1 MAYTKPH
8 YGNLKARARRL
19 GLVITRMTTD
29 QDAYNFGGHE
39 YVLTSI
45 DATQA
50 DKDNAVL
57 RSLAGIRRDIEDVEA
72 VRVECCPTAET
83 VELCPVKEK
92 KSPTKAEAALRLM
105 KSAKIA
111 GAEAVI
117 SAFDR
122 HAYSG
127 QMGEI
132 RAIQRDTACRMIA
145 DEIKGVVRVTEYEK
159 VSAQS
164 WCGNGKDL
172 VFRAEVVVMTREA
185 YESVIERLNEIHK
198 DERS

>member
-8 YGNLKARARRL
+8 FGNLQARAKRL
-19 GLVITRMTTD
+19 GLIVVRMTTD
-29 QDAYNFGGHE
+29 QDAYHFGGHE
-39 YVLTSI
+39 YVLVSQH
-45 DATQA
+45 ANQR

-57 RSLAGIRRDIEDVEA
+57 RSLSGIRRDIEDVEA
-72 VRVECCPTAET
+72 VRVECCPPAET
-83 VELCPVKEK
+83 VELCPVKK
-92 KSPTKAEAALRLM
+92 KETPTKAEAALRLM

-122 HAYSG
+122 YAYSG

-132 RAIQRDTACRMIA
+132 RAIQRNTACRMIA

-159 VSAQS
+159 VSSQP
-164 WCGNGKDL
+164 WCGDGKDL

>member
-45 DATQA
+45 DATQL

-57 RSLAGIRRDIEDVEA
+57 RSLHGIRRDIEDIEA
-72 VRVECCPTAET
+72 ARVEICPPAET
-83 VELCPVKEK
+83 VELCPVKES

-122 HAYSG
+122 YAYSG

-132 RAIQRDTACRMIA
+132 RSIQRNTACRMIA

-159 VSAQS
+159 VSSQP
-164 WCGNGKDL
+164 WCGDGKDL
-172 VFRAEVVVMTREA
+172 VFRAEVVVMTRET

>member
-1 MAYTKPH
+1 M
-8 YGNLKARARRL
+8 
-19 GLVITRMTTD
+19 
-29 QDAYNFGGHE
+29 
-39 YVLTSI
+39 TSI
-45 DATQA
+45 DATQL

-57 RSLAGIRRDIEDVEA
+57 RSLAGIRRDIEDAEA
-72 VRVECCPTAET
+72 VRVECCPPAET

-92 KSPTKAEAALRLM
+92 QSPTKAEAALRLM

-111 GAEAVI
+111 NAETVI

-122 HAYSG
+122 EAYPS

-132 RAIQRDTACRMIA
+132 KAIHRNTACRMIA
-145 DEIKGVVRVTEYEK
+145 DEIKGVIRTTEHEK

-172 VFRAEVVVMTREA
+172 VLRAEVVVMTREA

-198 DERS
+198 DERN

>member
-8 YGNLKARARRL
+8 FGNLQARAKKL
-19 GLVITRMTTD
+19 GLIVVRMTTD
-29 QDAYNFGGHE
+29 QDAYHFGGHE
-39 YVLTSI
+39 YVLVSQH
-45 DATQA
+45 ASQR

-72 VRVECCPTAET
+72 VRVECCPPAET

-111 GAEAVI
+111 RAETVI
-117 SAFDR
+117 GAFDR
-122 HAYSG
+122 EAYAG
-127 QMGEI
+127 HIEDI
-132 RAIQRDTACRMIA
+132 KAIHRNTACRMIA
-145 DEIKGVVRVTEYEK
+145 DEIKGVIRITEYEK

-172 VFRAEVVVMTREA
+172 VSRAEVVVMTRET

-198 DERS
+198 DERN

>member
-1 MAYTKPH
+1 MTYVKPH

-45 DATQA
+45 DATQR

-72 VRVECCPTAET
+72 VRVECCPPAET

-92 KSPTKAEAALRLM
+92 KYPTKAEAALRLM

-111 GAEAVI
+111 QAETVI
-117 SAFDR
+117 GAFDR
-122 HAYSG
+122 VAYSG
-127 QMGEI
+127 HMEDIKEI
-132 RAIQRDTACRMIA
+132 HRNTACRMIA
-145 DEIKGVVRVTEYEK
+145 DEIKDVVSTTEYEK
-159 VSAQS
+159 VSAQP
-164 WCGNGKDL
+164 WCGDGKDL

-185 YESVIERLNEIHK
+185 YQSVIERLNEIHK